1 MKQSERVDFM
11 DQDLIFMKRALELS
25 KRGECLTCPNP
36 MVGAVIVKDG
46 QIIGEGWHHGPGLP
60 HAEIEALKACRTDPK
75 GATIYVTLE
84 PCNHYG
90 RTPPCSEA
98 IIKAGIGE
106 VVYAISDPNPVAGGG
121 AERLKQAG
129 IKTRSGLG
137 RKEALELNRKFLH
150 FCLTGRPWV
159 IMKAAMSLDG
169 KIATAGGESQWITG
183 ERSRKLVHKLRAEV
197 HSVLVGSGT
206 LLADDPQL
214 TNRMFKVTSNQPL
227 KVLLDSKLQ
236 ITAEHRIIGEKPEDL
251 IVFCTTQAELEKA
264 KILSSLGV
272 RIIRQ
277 ETAGRVNLAEA
288 LASLGE
294 LGVQSVLVEGGS
306 SVFASFWEL
315 GLINEYYLFYGPF
328 FIGGDSAPGV
338 LGGRGLKSLSE
349 AEHLTIE
356 SVKKIGPDILVHAYK
371 EEPQN
376 CLPV

>member
-1 MKQSERVDFM
+1 M
-11 DQDLIFMKRALELS
+11 
-25 KRGECLTCPNP
+25 
-36 MVGAVIVKDG
+36 
-46 QIIGEGWHHGPGLP
+46 
-60 HAEIEALKACRTDPK
+60 
-75 GATIYVTLE
+75 YVTLE

-121 AERLKQAG
+121 GERLMRAG
-129 IKTRSGLG
+129 VKTRAGLG
-137 RKEALELNRKFLH
+137 RKEALEVNRKFLH

-169 KIATAGGESQWITG
+169 KIATVGGESQWITG

-197 HSVLVGSGT
+197 NSVLVGSGT

-214 TNRMFKVTSNQPL
+214 TNRMFRVASRQPL

-236 ITAEHRIIGEKPEDL
+236 VTQEHRIIGGQPEDL
-251 IVFCTTQAELEKA
+251 IVFCTARAELEKA
-264 KILSSLGV
+264 EKLSSLGV
-272 RIIRQ
+272 RIVRQ
-277 ETAGRVNLAEA
+277 DTGGRVNLTEA

-294 LGVQSVLVEGGS
+294 LGIESVLLEGGS

-338 LGGRGLKSLSE
+338 LGGRGVKSLAE
-349 AEHLTIE
+349 VEHLKVE
-356 SVKKIGPDILVHAYK
+356 SVKKIGSDILVHAYK
-371 EEPQN
+371 EETQS

>member
-1 MKQSERVDFM
+1 MIFLN
-11 DQDLIFMKRALELS
+11 QDLIFMKRALELS
-25 KRGECLTCPNP
+25 KKGQCLTCPNP

-60 HAEIEALKACRTDPK
+60 HAEIEALKDCRAEPK
-75 GATIYVTLE
+75 GATMYVTLE

-106 VVYAISDPNPVAGGG
+106 VVYAIPDPNPVAGGG
-121 AERLKQAG
+121 AERLKRAG
-129 IKTRSGLG
+129 IKTRSGLC

-183 ERSRKLVHKLRAEV
+183 ERSRRLVHKLRSEAN
-197 HSVLVGSGT
+197 SVLVGSGT

-214 TNRMFKVTSNQPL
+214 TNRMFKPATRQPL
-227 KVLLDSKLQ
+227 KVLLDSELKV
-236 ITAEHRIIGEKPEDL
+236 TPRHRIIAERPEAT
-251 IVFCTTQAELEKA
+251 IVFCTAKA
-264 KILSSLGV
+264 PSNKEADLSALGV

-277 ETAGRVNLAEA
+277 ETAGKVNLAEA
-288 LASLGE
+288 MDVLGK
-294 LGVQSVLVEGGS
+294 LGIQSVLVEGGS
-306 SVFASFWEL
+306 SVFTSFWEL
-315 GLINEYYLFYGPF
+315 GMVNEYYLFYGPF
-328 FIGGDSAPGV
+328 FIGGKASPGV
-338 LGGRGLKSLSE
+338 LGGNGLISLTK
-349 AEHLTIE
+349 AEPLLIE
-356 SVKKIGPDILVHAYK
+356 SVKKIGSDILIHGYK
-371 EEPQN
+371 EELQS

>member
-1 MKQSERVDFM
+1 M

-25 KRGECLTCPNP
+25 KRGQCLTCPNP
-36 MVGAVIVKDG
+36 MVGAVIVKNG

-60 HAEIEALKACRTDPK
+60 HAEIEALKNCRTEPK
-75 GATIYVTLE
+75 GATMYVTLE

-121 AERLKQAG
+121 AEQLKRAG
-129 IKTRSGLG
+129 IKIRSGLCK
-137 RKEALELNRKFLH
+137 KEALELNRKFFH

-183 ERSRKLVHKLRAEV
+183 ERSRRLVHKLRSEV
-197 HSVLVGSGT
+197 NSVLVGSGT

-214 TNRMFKVTSNQPL
+214 TNRMFKPATRQPL
-227 KVLLDSKLQ
+227 KVLLDSELKV
-236 ITAEHRIIGEKPEDL
+236 TPSHRIIAERPEAT
-251 IVFCTTQAELEKA
+251 IVFCTANA
-264 KILSSLGV
+264 SSDKEADLRALGV

-277 ETAGRVNLAEA
+277 EVVGKVNLAEA
-288 LASLGE
+288 MAALGK

-306 SVFASFWEL
+306 SVFTSFWEL
-315 GLINEYYLFYGPF
+315 GLVNEYYLFYGSF
-328 FIGGDSAPGV
+328 FIGGKASPGV
-338 LGGRGLKSLSE
+338 LGGNGLISLTK
-349 AEHLTIE
+349 AEPLLIE
-356 SVKKIGPDILVHAYK
+356 SVKKIGSDILIHGYK
-371 EEPQN
+371 EELQS

>member
-1 MKQSERVDFM
+1 MN
-11 DQDLIFMKRALELS
+11 QDLIFMKRALELS
-25 KRGECLTCPNP
+25 KKGECLTCPNP

-75 GATIYVTLE
+75 GGTMYVTLE

-121 AERLKQAG
+121 AERLKRAG

-137 RKEALELNRKFLH
+137 GGEALELNRKFLH

-183 ERSRKLVHKLRAEV
+183 EQSRKLVHKLRAEV
-197 HSVLVGSGT
+197 NSVLVGSGT

-227 KVLLDSKLQ
+227 KVLLDSKLLV
-236 ITAEHRIIGEKPEDL
+236 TPEHRIIGEKPEDL
-251 IVFCTTQAELEKA
+251 IVFCTAQAESEKVGQ
-264 KILSSLGV
+264 LRSLGV

-277 ETAGRVNLAEA
+277 ETAGRVNLADA

-306 SVFASFWEL
+306 LVWTSFWEL
-315 GLINEYYLFYGPF
+315 GLVNEYYLFYGPF
-328 FIGGDSAPGV
+328 FIGGDSAQGV
-338 LGGRGLKSLSE
+338 LRGRGVQSLAE

-356 SVKKIGPDILVHAYK
+356 SVKKIGSDILVHAYK

-376 CLPV
+376 CLRV